1 MPTNAVQTT
10 KYTHTSKANFLDWKR
25 DLDALLSIHPDKLL
39 YVVRDRLLA
48 PTIKQR
54 LMSQHSKTTGDK
66 WDKETEKAFVVEFNN
81 TAYHIIL
88 PTIGDNTFRREM
100 ERKYGQKQNGH
111 AIYTAICAEWSIDD
125 STSDERIVVEDCFSV
140 TLLESSQSLS

>member
-1 MPTNAVQTT
+1 MATKPNNAVQAT
-10 KYTHTSKANFLDWKR
+10 KYTHTSRANFLDWKR

-81 TAYHIIL
+81 TAYHILL
-88 PTIGDNTFRREM
+88 PTIGDDTFRREM
-100 ERKYGQKQNGH
+100 ERKHGQKQNAN

-125 STSDERIVVEDCFSV
+125 TTSDERIVAKV
-140 TLLESSQSLS
+140 